1 MVRVL
6 ELCSIIV
13 AGVCLSFLH
22 IAVKTKAQP
31 PQATSRNEVAKAAG
45 MEPGMLPAEFHY
57 AENNA
62 GRWMWAGGSANRT
75 SHDIMVVMSSSSPD
89 LTRQLLS
96 QGYTVWKASIG
107 QSFNTHAFKIDQRNM
122 RQFGPHLTTVLKF
135 CMDPFRP
142 EAKITVFIT
151 GDGNNHINRIEAA
164 ASAARETGG
173 TAPLNDPFA
182 IGSSSPQHKKIVKIL
197 SLKYPELKI
206 DASAALTGYKNLE
219 FALPLHVLQ
228 SHPAKYYSRVYSFP
242 VLRVVGPLFFEAS
255 VPSIFNSTKQVEQPL
270 RKMNDVKWKG
280 IVKSN
285 AMGTWTYDPEG
296 SNLDTIVVVGGQ
308 NVDPTEVLV
317 RAGYVVWM
325 RNDDCR
331 GLLKKATKATRDS
344 IYAACREMWGYLGYL
359 SDSDP
364 AKPVGKQVAFV
375 HGHLQS
381 WHQPGDLGK
390 IISDAV
396 SCSNKVDGY
405 VPLTKVRTANIN
417 RKWEESGMAEK
428 WIAHWNKQYGDI
440 YTVKGKRLESFCCAS
455 AVVPQSVI
463 EKRPVSEY
471 ARFADPSTFVLQ
483 SGFFWEYMFP
493 MVFGQ
498 PEVVDTSKTL
508 ASCPYTYSN
517 SFGPYIPGVGLR

>member
-1 MVRVL
+1 MKFTDSCFVL
-6 ELCSIIV
+6 FMGSLIYSLHH
-13 AGVCLSFLH
+13 LSTFGPNSEKSTRRLL
-22 IAVKTKAQP
+22 A
-31 PQATSRNEVAKAAG
+31 EAAG
-45 MEPGMLPAEFHY
+45 MEPDMLPAEFHY
-57 AENNA
+57 AGNNA
-62 GRWMWAGGSANRT
+62 GRWMWAGGESST
-75 SHDIMVVMSSSSPD
+75 HDVVAVVSTAGPG
-89 LTRQLLS
+89 LTQKLLRH
-96 QGYTVWKASIG
+96 GYTVWKAVKSKAAPNTRQWNLDRRIERQYGIHVTSIVRYC
-107 QSFNTHAFKIDQRNM
+107 TDP
-122 RQFGPHLTTVLKF
+122 FGPRARTV
-135 CMDPFRP
+135 
-142 EAKITVFIT
+142 VFISENRKDLIT
-151 GDGNNHINRIEAA
+151 RIEDAVRH
-164 ASAARETGG
+164 SKTTG
-173 TAPLNDPFA
+173 TVAPLR
-182 IGSSSPQHKKIVKIL
+182 GSFSVGPGHPRHGFIVDQLRQAFPQAVTN
-197 SLKYPELKI
+197 E
-206 DASAALTGYKNLE
+206 SAALTGYNNLE

-228 SHPAKYYSRVYSFP
+228 SHPAKYYSRVYSLPF
-242 VLRVVGPLFFEAS
+242 RGGKGFFETVIPNMFMTAAS
-255 VPSIFNSTKQVEQPL
+255 KQFPSQL
-270 RKMNDVKWKG
+270 AVKVKG